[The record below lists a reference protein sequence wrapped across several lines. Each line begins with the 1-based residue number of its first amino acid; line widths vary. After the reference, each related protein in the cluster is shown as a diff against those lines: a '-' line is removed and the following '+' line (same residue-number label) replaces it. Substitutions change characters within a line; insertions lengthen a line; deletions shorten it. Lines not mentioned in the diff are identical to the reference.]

1 MTKIIDGKL
10 IISDPFTKRFKKEF
24 ESHRYIEK
32 QHKIIIGVSG
42 GIDSV
47 ALLSLMHSISKHKLI
62 VAHINHALR
71 KDSDADMDFVRNL
84 CDDLNIT
91 FYKTTLHPQ
100 SRKKNESIEN
110 WARQERY
117 KYYQFLAEKTKSNWI
132 MTGHHGNDQAETIL
146 MNLARQTGVSG
157 LVGIARKNGNIIRPL
172 LPFTKIDLVDFGKR
186 IRLPYR
192 TDITNSDTKI
202 PRNFVRQKVLQ
213 PWEAEVSYLIKGIN
227 NSVNH
232 FKDWKMALDYFLIDL
247 IIPTLKVSKDK
258 FEIPISLIM
267 KMPKMA
273 TLRLIQLLFDDQKKL
288 WSKHEIKMLDQ
299 FIKKTKNGKFFN
311 LSNNWTL
318 FYHAK
323 ILIGQ
328 KISNYSKAILDIN
341 LNKPV
346 IFNNVKYD
354 IILDN
359 KNDLTIS
366 DQNIE
371 AIDWSILKNKKLQIR
386 IWEEGD
392 VFQPL
397 GMKGKQKI
405 SDFLI
410 NNKIDLLSKQKQSV
424 LIADGEVVW
433 VCGMRISDWIKVTE
447 LTSER
452 ALLKFSSKRI

>member
-1 MTKIIDGKL
+1 MAKIIDRKV
-10 IISDPFTKRFKKEF
+10 IISDPFTKQFKTEF
-24 ESHRYIEK
+24 ESHLYVQK

-42 GIDSV
+42 GLDSV
-47 ALLSLMHSISKHKLI
+47 ALLFLMHSISKNKFI

-71 KDSDADMDFVRNL
+71 KDSDADMAFVRNL
-84 CDDLNIT
+84 CNDLNIK
-91 FYKTTLHPQ
+91 FYNTTLRPH

-117 KYYQFLAEKTKSNWI
+117 KFYQLLAEKTKSNWI

-157 LVGIARKNGNIIRPL
+157 LAGIAKKNGNIIRPL
-172 LPFTKIDLVDFGKR
+172 LPFSKLDLVDFAKR

-192 TDITNSDTKI
+192 IDITNSDTKI
-202 PRNFVRQKVLQ
+202 PRNFLREKVLQ
-213 PWEAEVSYLIKGIN
+213 PWETEVSYLIKGIN

-232 FKDWKMALDYFLIDL
+232 FKEWKMALDYFLIEL
-247 IIPTLKVSKDK
+247 IIPTLKISENK
-258 FEIPISLIM
+258 FEIPIALIM

-273 TLRLIQLLFDDQKKL
+273 TLRLIQLLFDEQKKL
-288 WSKHEIKMLDQ
+288 WSKHDIKMLDQ
-299 FIKKTKNGKFFN
+299 FMKKTKNGKFFN

-318 FYHAK
+318 FYYGK

-328 KISNYSKAILDIN
+328 KIPNYSKAIFDIN
-341 LNKPV
+341 PNKPV
-346 IFNNVKYD
+346 IFNDIRYD
-354 IILDN
+354 IILDSGN
-359 KNDLTIS
+359 HSITS

-386 IWEEGD
+386 IWEKGD

-433 VCGMRISDWIKVTE
+433 VCGMRISDWVKVTE
-447 LTSER
+447 STSER
-452 ALLKFSSKRI
+452 ALLKFSAKRL